1 VHKKSRFLS
10 TQFLTSLISTTLV
23 LVLLGTVVFFVL
35 LAPRLANS
43 LRENTNMTVYLTETA
58 DSLQSVQLAD
68 RLKAAPYVRQLE
80 YITKESAMESIAEEL
95 GSDSLTF
102 ADYNPLSDVFVL
114 NVVADYANNDSMEMV
129 SAQLRTEKLVDEVVY
144 EKDVTASVNRVL
156 HSVNLVLLVVALLF
170 LLISFQLIKDT
181 VSLTIFAQRFTL
193 NTMKLVGASWGFI
206 RRPFLNKALLLGS
219 IASVIAAGIIYLG
232 IQQLIRFLPEMEG
245 VIDMQ
250 LWLIVGGAVLL
261 SGLLITFVCT
271 YLSLHKYLKMS
282 SNALYH
288 V

>member
-1 VHKKSRFLS
+1 MHKKSRFLS

-250 LWLIVGGAVLL
+250 LWLMVGGAVLL

>member
-1 VHKKSRFLS
+1 MHKKSKLLS

-43 LRENTNMTVYLTETA
+43 LRENTNMTVYLAETA
-58 DSLQSVQLAD
+58 DSAHSVQLAD
-68 RLKAAPYVRQLE
+68 RLKTAPYVRQLE
-80 YITKESAMESIAEEL
+80 YISKESAMEAIAAEL

-129 SAQLRTEKLVDEVVY
+129 SAQLRQEKLVDEVVY

-156 HSVNLVLLVVALLF
+156 HRVNLVLLVVAVLF

-206 RRPFLNKALLLGS
+206 RRPFLNKALLLGL
-219 IASVIAAGIIYLG
+219 IASVVAAGIIYVG
-232 IQQLIRFLPEMEG
+232 MQQLMRFVPELEG
-245 VIDMQ
+245 VTDLQ
-250 LWLIVGGAVLL
+250 LWLMVGGAVLL
-261 SGLLITFVCT
+261 FGLLITFVCT
-271 YLSLHKYLKMS
+271 FLSLRKYLKMS

>member
-1 VHKKSRFLS
+1 MHKKSRFLS

-80 YITKESAMESIAEEL
+80 YITKESAIESIAEEL

>member
-1 VHKKSRFLS
+1 VHKKSKLLS

-43 LRENTNMTVYLTETA
+43 LRENTNMTVYLAETA
-58 DSLQSVQLAD
+58 DSAHSVQLAD
-68 RLKAAPYVRQLE
+68 RLKTAPYVRQLE
-80 YITKESAMESIAEEL
+80 YISKESAMEAIAAEL

-129 SAQLRTEKLVDEVVY
+129 SAQLRQEKLVDEVVY

-156 HSVNLVLLVVALLF
+156 HRVNLVLLVVAVLF

-206 RRPFLNKALLLGS
+206 RRPFLNKALLLGL
-219 IASVIAAGIIYLG
+219 IASVVAAGIIYVG
-232 IQQLIRFLPEMEG
+232 MQQLMRFVPELEG
-245 VIDMQ
+245 VTDLQ
-250 LWLIVGGAVLL
+250 LWLMVGGAVLL
-261 SGLLITFVCT
+261 FGLLITFVCT
-271 YLSLHKYLKMS
+271 FLSLRKYLKMS

>member
-1 VHKKSRFLS
+1 MEA
-10 TQFLTSLISTTLV
+10 I
-23 LVLLGTVVFFVL
+23 
-35 LAPRLANS
+35 
-43 LRENTNMTVYLTETA
+43 
-58 DSLQSVQLAD
+58 
-68 RLKAAPYVRQLE
+68 AA
-80 YITKESAMESIAEEL
+80 EL

-129 SAQLRTEKLVDEVVY
+129 SAQLRQEKLVDEVVY

-156 HSVNLVLLVVALLF
+156 HRVNLVLLVVAVLF

-206 RRPFLNKALLLGS
+206 RRPFLNKALLLGL
-219 IASVIAAGIIYLG
+219 IASVVAAGIIYVG
-232 IQQLIRFLPEMEG
+232 MQQLMRFVPELEG
-245 VIDMQ
+245 VTDLQ
-250 LWLIVGGAVLL
+250 LWLMVGGAVLL
-261 SGLLITFVCT
+261 FGLLITFVCT
-271 YLSLHKYLKMS
+271 FLSLRKYLKMS

>member
-1 VHKKSRFLS
+1 MHKKSRFLS

>member
-80 YITKESAMESIAEEL
+80 YITKESAIESIAEEL